1 MLLRCCLRTQCFG
14 LLQRLISYANNLRG
28 IKKLQELKLLHAL
41 AVNIL
46 PLVCMNARKCDQV
59 NASADA
65 LFRADKE
72 GNIEFVFQV
81 SKANPEIMLI
91 GDSSF
96 RNIFCCAVNCQQ
108 ARVFSLIHGLRLKD
122 VIATSKDGHGNA
134 LLHMAA
140 TQAPAS
146 SLNHIYGPTLQMQR
160 ELQWFKLER
169 RFWTCEGLPQQH
181 QFTKATRL
189 CIKDHHRRHLY

>member
-1 MLLRCCLRTQCFG
+1 MRGVGLTLTLQVATG

-72 GNIEFVFQV
+72 GNIEFVFQ
-81 SKANPEIMLI
+81 
-91 GDSSF
+91 
-96 RNIFCCAVNCQQ
+96 
-108 ARVFSLIHGLRLKD
+108 D

>member
-1 MLLRCCLRTQCFG
+1 MLLRCCLRTQCF
-14 LLQRLISYANNLRG
+14 
-28 IKKLQELKLLHAL
+28 
-41 AVNIL
+41 
-46 PLVCMNARKCDQV
+46 
-59 NASADA
+59 DA

-72 GNIEFVFQV
+72 GNIEFVFQ
-81 SKANPEIMLI
+81 
-91 GDSSF
+91 
-96 RNIFCCAVNCQQ
+96 
-108 ARVFSLIHGLRLKD
+108 D